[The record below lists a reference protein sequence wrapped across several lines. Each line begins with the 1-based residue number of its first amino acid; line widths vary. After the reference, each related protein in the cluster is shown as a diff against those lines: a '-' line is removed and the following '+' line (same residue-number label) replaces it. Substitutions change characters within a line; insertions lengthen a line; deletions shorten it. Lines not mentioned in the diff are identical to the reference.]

1 MIKAIVDTTMVAVVI
16 AFVAVFVA
24 SVAVVVMGCFVE
36 GVGVAG

>member
-1 MIKAIVDTTMVAVVI
+1 MVIADTTMVAVVI

-24 SVAVVVMGCFVE
+24 SVAVVVMGCFIG